1 MELECG
7 WESERLGE
15 RRCVAVFRRRRWRCR
30 DEEEVFLGGLKIE
43 SEIKEERGGVGG
55 RGRGGRRKGKG
66 RWRFSGSFVDLN
78 ID

>member
-43 SEIKEERGGVGG
+43 SEIKEERGGGG
-55 RGRGGRRKGKG
+55 GERTRREKK
-66 RWRFSGSFVDLN
+66 RKRAME
-78 ID
+78 I